1 MRVSELSKELNV
13 PSKDLITSVKEEW
26 GFEKTPSS
34 SLTVEQEKNLRAK
47 YGPKPPEAAAPE
59 PVPAPVEAA
68 PEPAPAPAPAVPEP
82 SAKPAAPVAPAA
94 HPPAGAHAPH
104 GPGAHGA
111 HPVKRLVYVK
121 NPIIVREFADALGLK
136 PNQIIAEMMKM
147 NIFAAIN
154 QRIEFKIA
162 MAIAEKH
169 GARIEYEKKVEAPKP
184 VPPPEPK
191 KVKVEAPVG
200 PTDLPRPPVVTF
212 MGHVDH
218 GKTSLL
224 DKIRNSKVAAG
235 EDGGI
240 TQHIGAYTVKVGE
253 KGKEKEITFLDTPGH
268 EAFTAMRARG
278 ANLTDIIVVVVD
290 AVDGVMPQTREA
302 IKHAQAAKKVHPDKV
317 AIMCAIN
324 KVDLRAANPER
335 VKQQL
340 QTEGL
345 VAEDWGGDV
354 ICCPVSALNGQGI
367 DNFLEQI
374 SVQAEILEL
383 KAAPRGAA
391 RGYVIEAQLET
402 GMGPTA
408 TALVRTGTL
417 KIGDA
422 IVCGT
427 AWGRVKALINHTG
440 ARVKEAPPSYA
451 VKLLGLSEVPLAG
464 AEFVVCTTDTEARDI
479 AATRAAELK
488 EKQFAGDV
496 PKRASLEDFMRSH
509 ATDATRKE
517 LNIVLKCDVQ
527 GSLEALHY
535 SLGNIKSDKV
545 SLNILYAGIGN
556 ITTNDVQLA
565 KASGAIVIGFHVG
578 KESDVTSTAKREGVE
593 IRLYAIIYE
602 LIDEVKAAMAGLLDP
617 ILRETAL
624 GVAEVRQVFDMGKK
638 GKVAGCIIKN
648 GRITNRSRIRVKRKN
663 DLLYIGAVSTLR
675 RFQEEASQ
683 VREGQECGIRVD
695 NFGDFQPGDLLE
707 AFEVEK
713 IVQQL

>member
-13 PSKDLITSVKEEW
+13 PSKDLIAAVKEEW

-34 SLTVEQEKNLRAK
+34 SLTVEQDKNLRAK
-47 YGPKPPEAAAPE
+47 FGPKLAPE
-59 PVPAPVEAA
+59 
-68 PEPAPAPAPAVPEP
+68 PEPAPALVATQPVVAEQTAESAP
-82 SAKPAAPVAPAA
+82 PAAATAAPSVAHAHSAPAA
-94 HPPAGAHAPH
+94 AHSHAASGAHA
-104 GPGAHGA
+104 A
-111 HPVKRLVYVK
+111 HPSKRLVYVK
-121 NPIIVREFADALGLK
+121 NPVIVREFADALGLK

-154 QRIEFKIA
+154 QKIEFKIA

-184 VPPPEPK
+184 EPKPEPK
-191 KVKVEAPVG
+191 KVKIEVPVG
-200 PTDLPRPPVVTF
+200 PAEAPRPPVVTF

-224 DKIRNSKVAAG
+224 DKIRNTKVAAG

-240 TQHIGAYTVKVGE
+240 TQHIGAYTVKIGE

-268 EAFTAMRARG
+268 EAFTSMRARG

-290 AVDGVMPQTREA
+290 AVDGIMPQTREA
-302 IKHAQAAKKVHPDKV
+302 IKHAQAAKRANSDKV
-317 AIMCAIN
+317 AIMVAIN
-324 KVDLRAANPER
+324 KVDLRAANPDR

-340 QTEGL
+340 QGEGI

-383 KAAPRGAA
+383 KASPRGPAQ
-391 RGYVIEAQLET
+391 GYVIEAQLES

-408 TALVRTGTL
+408 TALVRKGTL

-440 ARVKEAPPSYA
+440 ARVKEAGPSHA

-464 AEFVVCTTDTEARDI
+464 SEFVLAENE
-479 AATRAAELK
+479 RAARETAEAHAQNLRLQ
-488 EKQFAGDV
+488 QFEDAI
-496 PKRASLEDFMRSH
+496 PKRASLEDMLAAAASG
-509 ATDATRKE
+509 DEKKE

-527 GSLEALHY
+527 GSLEALVY
-535 SLGNIKSDKV
+535 SFTNIKSDKV
-545 SLNILYAGIGN
+545 TLHIVYSGIGN
-556 ITTNDVQLA
+556 ITVNDVQLA
-565 KASGAIVIGFHVG
+565 KASNAIVVGFHVS
-578 KESDVTSTAKREGVE
+578 KENDVTSTAKRESVE
-593 IRLYAIIYE
+593 IRLYSIIYE

-617 ILRETAL
+617 ILRETVL
-624 GVAEVRQVFDMGKK
+624 GHAEVREVFDLGKK
-638 GKVAGCIIKN
+638 GKVAGCIVKS
-648 GRITNRSRIRVKRKN
+648 GKLTSRARVRVKRKGEV
-663 DLLYIGAVSTLR
+663 LYVGAVTTLR

-683 VREGQECGIRVD
+683 VREGQECGLRLD
-695 NFGDFQPGDLLE
+695 NFGDFQTGDLLE